1 MLKGKWWWGP
11 SREDGTNAMEIGKDA
26 IDWVHTPDA
35 KLKAAIITLDVN
47 VFEIL
52 TSFPWIRT

>member
-1 MLKGKWWWGP
+1 MRLILSQVTEVLKGKWWWGP

-35 KLKAAIITLDVN
+35 KLKAAILTL
-47 VFEIL
+47 EC
-52 TSFPWIRT
+52 